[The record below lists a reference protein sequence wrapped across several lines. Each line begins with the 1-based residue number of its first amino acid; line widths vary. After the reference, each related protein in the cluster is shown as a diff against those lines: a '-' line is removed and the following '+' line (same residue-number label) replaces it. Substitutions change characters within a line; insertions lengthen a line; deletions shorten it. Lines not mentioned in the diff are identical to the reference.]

1 MRITSKMLAG
11 FGAICA
17 VVAILGGSMVWSLTS
32 VVNNAGLVIGQRAPV
47 VNSANEIKIALNG
60 ALAALRGYMLTG
72 QAEQKQLRAHAW
84 EQIAAAEGAI
94 DALLP
99 ATADAADQAKWVDF
113 KAILLE
119 LKGVQ
124 DKVEGIVGTP
134 EAMPA
139 TTLLVTEGAPRVEQ
153 LLKSLTTM
161 IEEEQGLAATPE
173 RKALLVAIANARGRL
188 TASVADLRGFLATG
202 DETFKTGFAEKWQGA
217 MAAADTVKT
226 SALLLTTG
234 QSQSFEAFNKV
245 AGEFQD
251 ITGQIVELR
260 SGTGWNVP
268 LATLKAEALPRV
280 AKLLEL
286 IDGPLSGEG
295 AGKDG
300 IATHQ
305 KALMES
311 DTEKLMQLSG
321 FMKALAW
328 VMLAGG
334 VALGI
339 TIALLTARSIVKPLG
354 LLNRIMQRL
363 AARDLAAT
371 VDGQD
376 RKDEIGDMAKTV
388 QVFKESMI
396 ETDRLNAIQAAEQE
410 RQLERGRKM
419 DQAIGAFDNVISEV
433 VGSVSAAATQLQ
445 STAQSLAATAEETS
459 QQSGAVAA
467 ASEEMTQNVQTVASA
482 TEELTAS
489 INEISNQVTES
500 TRIIGGAVNQADDTN
515 AKVAAL
521 AGAAQKIGDV
531 VTLINDIASQTN
543 LLALNATIEAARAGE
558 AGKGFAVVASEVK
571 NLAMQTAKATDEIGG
586 QVRAIQ
592 ESTESSAQAIGSI
605 TETINRVSEI
615 ATSIASAVEEQGA
628 ATQEISR
635 NVQQAAAG
643 TGEVSSNIIGVTQ
656 ASQQTSAGSTQVL
669 GAATELARNGAR
681 LKEEVDSFLK
691 TVRAL

>member
-60 ALAALRGYMLTG
+60 ALAALRGFMLTG
-72 QAEQKQLRAHAW
+72 QPEQKQLRAHAW
-84 EQIAAAEGAI
+84 EQIAAAQSAI
-94 DALLP
+94 DTLLP
-99 ATADAADQAKWVDF
+99 ATADAADQAKWVEF
-113 KAILLE
+113 KTVLAE

-134 EAMPA
+134 DAMPA
-139 TTLLVTEGAPRVEQ
+139 TTLLVTEGAPRVEL
-153 LLKSLTTM
+153 LLKSLTSM
-161 IEEEQGLAATPE
+161 IEEEQSLAATPE

-202 DETFKTGFAEKWQGA
+202 DEKFKTGFGEKWQGA
-217 MAAADTVKT
+217 MEAAAAVKLG
-226 SALLLTTG
+226 ALLLTAS
-234 QSQSFEAFNKV
+234 QAQSFETFNKV
-245 AGEFQD
+245 AGEFQ
-251 ITGQIVELR
+251 GVAQQIVELR
-260 SGTGWNVP
+260 SGTAWNVP
-268 LATLKAEALPRV
+268 LATLKAQALPRV

-286 IDGPLSGEG
+286 IDGPLSGDN

-305 KALMES
+305 KALMAS
-311 DTEKLMQLSG
+311 DTEKLMELSG

-328 VMLAGG
+328 ALLAGG

-339 TIALLTARSIVKPLG
+339 TIALLTARSIVKPLD

-363 AARDLAAT
+363 AARDLAIN

-376 RKDEIGDMAKTV
+376 RSDEIGDMAKTV

-396 ETDRLNAIQAAEQE
+396 ETDRLNAIQAADQE
-410 RQLERGRKM
+410 RQQERGRQM
-419 DQAIGAFDNVISEV
+419 DQAIGAFDLVISEV
-433 VGSVSAAATQLQ
+433 VGSVSAAAAQLQ
-445 STAQSLAATAEETS
+445 STAQSLAASAEETS

-489 INEISNQVTES
+489 ISEISNQVTES
-500 TRIIGGAVNQADDTN
+500 TRIIGGAVSQADDTN

-571 NLAMQTAKATDEIGG
+571 NLAMQTSRATEEIGG

-605 TETINRVSEI
+605 TQTINRVSEI

-681 LKEEVDSFLK
+681 LKQEVDSFLK

>member
-32 VVNNAGLVIGQRAPV
+32 VVNNAGLVIGERAPV
-47 VNSANEIKIALNG
+47 VNGTNEIKTALNG
-60 ALAALRGYMLTG
+60 ALAALRGFMLTG
-72 QAEQKQLRAHAW
+72 QPEQKQLRAHAW
-84 EQIAAAEGAI
+84 EQIAAAEAQI

-99 ATADAADQAKWVDF
+99 RTADAGDQAKWADF
-113 KAILLE
+113 KSTLVE

-134 EAMPA
+134 EALPA
-139 TTLLVTEGAPRVEQ
+139 TKLLVEEGAPRVEEM
-153 LLKSLTTM
+153 LKGLTAM
-161 IEEEQGLAATPE
+161 IEEEATLAATPE
-173 RKALLVAIANARGRL
+173 RKTLLVNMANTRGRL
-188 TASVADLRGFLATG
+188 TAAVADLRGFLTTG
-202 DETFKTGFAEKWQGA
+202 DEKFRTGFEQKWQGA
-217 MAAADTVKT
+217 TEAAATVKGT
-226 SALLLTTG
+226 ASLLTTTQG
-234 QSQSFEAFNKV
+234 GAFATFDKV
-245 AGEFQD
+245 STEFAATAKK
-251 ITGQIVELR
+251 IIELR
-260 SGTGWNVP
+260 SGSAWNVP
-268 LATLKAEALPRV
+268 LATLKGEALPRV
-280 AKLLEL
+280 AHLIEL

-295 AGKDG
+295 AGRDG

-305 KALMES
+305 KALMQS
-311 DTEKLMQLSG
+311 DTSSLQKLSS
-321 FMKALAW
+321 FMTILAW
-328 VMLAGG
+328 VMLGGG

-339 TIALLTARSIVKPLG
+339 AIALVTARSIVKPLG

-363 AARDLAAT
+363 AARDLN
-371 VDGQD
+371 VEVEGQH
-376 RKDEIGDMAKTV
+376 RGDEIGDMAKTV

-396 ETDRLNAIQAAEQE
+396 ETDRLNTEQRAEQE
-410 RQLERGRKM
+410 RQLDRSRKM
-419 DQAIGAFDNVISEV
+419 DTAIADFDSMISEV
-433 VGSVSAAATQLQ
+433 VDSVSAAATELQ
-445 STAQSLAATAEETS
+445 ATAQSLAANAEQTS
-459 QQSGAVAA
+459 HQSGAVAA
-467 ASEEMTQNVQTVASA
+467 ASEQMTQNVQTVASA

-489 INEISNQVTES
+489 ITEISAQVSES
-500 TRIIGGAVNQADDTN
+500 TRIIGGAVTQAEDTN

-521 AGAAQKIGDV
+521 AGAAQRIGDV

-571 NLAMQTAKATDEIGG
+571 NLAMQTARATEEIGG

-592 ESTESSAQAIGSI
+592 DSTGSSAEAIHSI
-605 TETINRVSEI
+605 TGTINRVSEI

-643 TGEVSSNIIGVTQ
+643 TSEVSTNIVGVTQ

-681 LKEEVDSFLK
+681 LKHEVDNFLH
-691 TVRAL
+691 TVRRL

>member
-11 FGAICA
+11 FGVICA
-17 VVAILGGSMVWSLTS
+17 VVAILGGCMVWSLTS

-47 VNSANEIKIALNG
+47 VNSANEIKTALNG

-72 QAEQKQLRAHAW
+72 QPEQKQLRAHAW
-84 EQIAAAEGAI
+84 GQISAAAGAI
-94 DALLP
+94 DGLLP
-99 ATADAADQAKWVDF
+99 ATADAADQAKWVEF
-113 KAILLE
+113 KTILAE

-134 EAMPA
+134 DAMPA
-139 TTLLVTEGAPRVEQ
+139 TTLLVDEGAPRVEQ
-153 LLKSLTTM
+153 LLKSLTAM

-173 RKALLVAIANARGRL
+173 RKALLISIANARGRL

-202 DETFKTGFAEKWQGA
+202 DEKFKTGFADKWQGA
-217 MAAADTVKT
+217 LDAAGTVKT
-226 SALLLTTG
+226 NALLLTSG
-234 QSQSFEAFNKV
+234 QAQAFETFNKV
-245 AGEFQD
+245 AAEFQ
-251 ITGQIVELR
+251 GVAKQIVELR
-260 SGTGWNVP
+260 GGPGWNVP
-268 LATLKAEALPRV
+268 LATLKIEALPRV

-286 IDGPLSGEG
+286 IDGPLAGEG

-305 KALMES
+305 KALMAS
-311 DTEKLMQLSG
+311 DTAKLMQLSG

-339 TIALLTARSIVKPLG
+339 AIALLTARSIVKPLG

-371 VDGQD
+371 VEGQD

-410 RQLERGRKM
+410 RQLERGRQM

-433 VGSVSAAATQLQ
+433 VSSVSSAASQLQ

-489 INEISNQVTES
+489 INEISSQVTES

-643 TGEVSSNIIGVTQ
+643 TGEVSSNIVGVTQ

-681 LKEEVDSFLK
+681 LKHEVDTFLK

>member
-286 IDGPLSGEG
+286 IDGPLSGDG